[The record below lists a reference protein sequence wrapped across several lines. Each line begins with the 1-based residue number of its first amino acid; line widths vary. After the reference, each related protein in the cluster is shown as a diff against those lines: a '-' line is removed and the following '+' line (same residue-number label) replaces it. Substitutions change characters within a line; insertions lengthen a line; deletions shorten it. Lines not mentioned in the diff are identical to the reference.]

1 MAIRWMAC
9 SVFALCAAAEVT
21 AQIVAVPP
29 ATNRASPAKSEAAAS
44 LLMPAGAPSLTIA
57 LSAPSAQEKA
67 RLNTAGRSGAAGVGA
82 AAMSVKRRALPV
94 GFARVVPGGERP
106 LSTATMP
113 WQALAD
119 GGWAA
124 RINISSP
131 GAAAIRVGVTMKT
144 AVPNVALRFVGA
156 GEPQRIFGPFTA
168 QEITAAETYWSPVLE
183 GELATLEIYLPPGAA
198 AANVQLAIPM
208 ISHLVVT
215 GNGLLKSQ
223 PVDDI
228 GASGACEVDVA
239 CVATPAALNQAR
251 AVAKLLFTEGGNS
264 FICTGTLL
272 NDSIASNT
280 PYLYTASHCMDSQEA
295 ASSLVT
301 YWFFDAV
308 ACGSLSV
315 PPYKT
320 VTGGAVLLGRSV
332 DSDWALVRLNTAPP
346 ANAVFSAWRA
356 EAIPDFR
363 AVTVIHHPEGDLKK
377 ISEGSKSDYFSFSD
391 NTSFARVRYTMG
403 STELGS
409 SGAGLLTLG
418 SNGSF
423 YELRGGL
430 YAGNASCSNPNGT
443 DVYSRLDVAI
453 PLVAQYLTP
462 AAANPTKKTLVV
474 EYYYPGLN
482 DYFITANQ
490 PEIQGLDNG
499 AHPGWVRTGLTFL
512 AYSDPTVAPAG
523 VSPVCRFYLLPQFGD
538 SHFYSADPAEC
549 AATAAKFAGSWAY
562 ESPALFYIELPDRI
576 TGACPA
582 NTRPVYRFLNQTNQ
596 VHHRYTAETDVR
608 NCLYYGTNPNS
619 DKDVDCTPFPGIWLE
634 EGYGTAPD
642 APVMCSPAS

>member
-1 MAIRWMAC
+1 
-9 SVFALCAAAEVT
+9 
-21 AQIVAVPP
+21 VPP
-29 ATNRASPAKSEAAAS
+29 ATNRASPAKSETAAS
-44 LLMPAGAPSLTIA
+44 LLAPAGAPSLTIA
-57 LSAPSAQEKA
+57 LSAPSAQEKV
-67 RLNTAGRSGAAGVGA
+67 RLKTAGTPGAAGVGA
-82 AAMSVKRRALPV
+82 AATSVKRRALPV

-119 GGWAA
+119 GGRAA

-168 QEITAAETYWSPVLE
+168 QEITAAGTYWSPVLE

-198 AANVQLAIPM
+198 PADVQLAIPM

-215 GNGLLKSQ
+215 GYGLQKSQ

-228 GASGACEVDVA
+228 GTSDGCEVDVA
-239 CVATPAALNQAR
+239 CVATTAALNQAR
-251 AVAKLLFTEGGNS
+251 AVAKLLFTKGGNS
-264 FICTGTLL
+264 FVCTGTLL

-280 PYLYTASHCMDSQEA
+280 PYLYTASHCIDSQEA

-301 YWFFDAV
+301 YWFFDAI

-315 PPYKT
+315 PPY
-320 VTGGAVLLGRSV
+320 VTLARGAVLLGRSV

-363 AVTVIHHPEGDLKK
+363 AVTVIHHPNGDLKK
-377 ISEGSKSDYFSFSD
+377 ISDGSKSDYFSFSD
-391 NTSFARVRYTMG
+391 NTSFARVRYAMG

-409 SGAGLLTLG
+409 SGAGLLTVG

-453 PLVAQYLTP
+453 PLIAQYLTP

-499 AHPGWVRTGLTFL
+499 VHPGWVRTGLTFL

-582 NTRPVYRFLNQTNQ
+582 NTRPVYRFLNLTNQ

-608 NCLYYGTNPNS
+608 NCLYYGTNPSS
-619 DKDVDCTPFPGIWLE
+619 DKDVDCAPFAGNWLE
-634 EGYGTAPD
+634 EGYGTPPN
-642 APVMCSPAS
+642 APVMCSPMS